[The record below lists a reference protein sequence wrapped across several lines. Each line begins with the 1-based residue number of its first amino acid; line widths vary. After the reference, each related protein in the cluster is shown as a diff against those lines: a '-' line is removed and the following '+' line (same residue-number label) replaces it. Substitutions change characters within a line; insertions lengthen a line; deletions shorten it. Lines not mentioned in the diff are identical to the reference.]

1 MAKTKSSIKSIF
13 KHRLYFFLEVL
24 TIYLGIFIF
33 FLILLIIPNLIVDTT
48 SRAYEPLYF
57 LFRALLIVAAIPTFL
72 FVSNFALEPQKKEL
86 IIKEDISSSKKF
98 LALFSISEKN
108 YKYQLLYGILLLFLV
123 FIPLDFIT
131 YLFLPDLLEY
141 YTVVLDV
148 YSSTSLNS
156 YLLNDYIIFIISVL
170 IIQVSISIYEESR
183 DRGFLANR
191 GSDYLHNM
199 SAVIISSFSF
209 GLGHFSYMFT
219 PYSISL
225 PIIYPFIWFLQTFF
239 VGIILAMIVIRKRWL
254 FPAIFAHA
262 VNNIIT
268 LNVLWNY
275 LQGNNFFPIALFLY
289 CPLLIISIILL
300 ILQFPRIKE
309 GLSTGFKEFGSYFKN
324 DIRIKEKTSHKIVR
338 ILADFLFGAIIFLIS
353 ILLM

>member
-1 MAKTKSSIKSIF
+1 MAKPKSSIKSIF

-24 TIYLGIFIF
+24 MIYLGIFIF
-33 FLILLIIPNLIVDTT
+33 FLVLLIIPNLIVDTT

-72 FVSNFALEPQKKEL
+72 YVSNFALEPQKKEI

-98 LALFSISEKN
+98 LELFSISKKN
-108 YKYQLLYGILLLFLV
+108 YKYQLLYGILLLFLI

-141 YTVVLDV
+141 YTIALDV
-148 YSSTSLNS
+148 YSSTSLSS
-156 YLLNDYIIFIISVL
+156 YLVSDYGIFIISVL
-170 IIQVSISIYEESR
+170 IVQVSVSIFEESR

-191 GSDYLHNM
+191 GSDYVHKM

-209 GLGHFSYMFT
+209 GLGHFNYMFT
-219 PYSISL
+219 PHTINL
-225 PIIYPFIWFLQTFF
+225 PIIYPFIWFLQSFF

-268 LNVLWNY
+268 LHAVWNY
-275 LQGNNFFPIALFLY
+275 LQGNDFFSIALFLY
-289 CPLLIISIILL
+289 CPLLVISVVLL
-300 ILQFPRIKE
+300 ILQSPRIKE
-309 GLSTGFKEFGSYFKN
+309 GLSIGFKEFGSYFKN
-324 DIRIKEKTSHKIVR
+324 DIRIKESTSHKIVR
-338 ILADFLFGAIIFLIS
+338 ILADFLFGAIIFLVGV
-353 ILLM
+353 LLM

>member
-1 MAKTKSSIKSIF
+1 MAKAKSSIKLIF
-13 KHRLYFFLEVL
+13 KQRAYFFLEVL

-33 FLILLIIPNLIVDTT
+33 FLVLLIVPNLIVDTT
-48 SRAYEPLYF
+48 SIAYSPLYF
-57 LFRALLIVAAIPTFL
+57 LVRALLIVAAIPTFL
-72 FVSNFALEPQKKEL
+72 FVSNFAFEPQKKEL
-86 IIKEDISSSKKF
+86 ILKEDISSSRKF
-98 LALFSISEKN
+98 LELFNISKKN

-123 FIPLDFIT
+123 FIPFDFFT

-141 YTVVLDV
+141 STIALNV
-148 YSSTSLNS
+148 YSPSSLNS
-156 YLLNDYIIFIISVL
+156 YLLENYGIFIISVL
-170 IIQVSISIYEESR
+170 IIQVCVSIYEESR

-209 GLGHFSYMFT
+209 GLGHFNYMFT
-219 PYSISL
+219 PYAIDL
-225 PIIYPFIWFLQTFF
+225 PIIYPLIWFLQTFF

-268 LNVLWNY
+268 LHAVWNY
-275 LQGNNFFPIALFLY
+275 LQGNDFFPIALFLY

-309 GLSTGFKEFGSYFKN
+309 SLSIGFKEFGSYFKN
-324 DIRIKEKTSHKIVR
+324 NIKIKETTSHKIVR
-338 ILADFLFGAIIFLIS
+338 IIADFLFGAIIFLIS
-353 ILLM
+353 IVLM

>member
-1 MAKTKSSIKSIF
+1 MAKPKSSIKSIF

-24 TIYLGIFIF
+24 TVYLGIFIF

-48 SRAYEPLYF
+48 SRAYRPLYF

-72 FVSNFALEPQKKEL
+72 FVSNFAFEPQKKEL

-98 LALFSISEKN
+98 IALFRISENN

-123 FIPLDFIT
+123 FIPLDFFT

-141 YTVVLDV
+141 YTVALDV
-148 YSSTSLNS
+148 YTSTSLNS
-156 YLLNDYIIFIISVL
+156 YLINDYDIFIISVL
-170 IIQVSISIYEESR
+170 IIQVSVSIYEESR
-183 DRGFLANR
+183 ERGFLANR
-191 GSDYLHNM
+191 GSDYVHNM

-209 GLGHFSYMFT
+209 GLGHFNYLFT
-219 PYSISL
+219 PYAIDL
-225 PIIYPFIWFLQTFF
+225 PIIYPLIWFLQSFF
-239 VGIILAMIVIRKRWL
+239 IGIILAMIVIRKRWL

-268 LNVLWNY
+268 LHAVWNY
-275 LQGNNFFPIALFLY
+275 LQGNDFIFTALFLY
-289 CPLLIISIILL
+289 CPLLIISVILL
-300 ILQFPRIKE
+300 IWQFPRIKE
-309 GLSTGFKEFGSYFKN
+309 GLSIGFKEFGSYFKN
-324 DIRIKEKTSHKIVR
+324 DLRIKESNSHKIVR

-353 ILLM
+353 IVLM

>member
-1 MAKTKSSIKSIF
+1 MAKPKSSIKSIF

-24 TIYLGIFIF
+24 TVYLGIFIF

-48 SRAYEPLYF
+48 SRAYRPLYF

-72 FVSNFALEPQKKEL
+72 FVSNFAFEPQKKEL

-98 LALFSISEKN
+98 LALFSISENN

-123 FIPLDFIT
+123 FIPLDFFT

-141 YTVVLDV
+141 YTVALDV
-148 YSSTSLNS
+148 YTSTSMNS
-156 YLLNDYIIFIISVL
+156 YLINDYDIFIISLL
-170 IIQVSISIYEESR
+170 IIQVSVSIYEESR
-183 DRGFLANR
+183 ERGFLANR
-191 GSDYLHNM
+191 GSDYIHNM

-209 GLGHFSYMFT
+209 GLGHFNYLFT
-219 PYSISL
+219 PYAINL
-225 PIIYPFIWFLQTFF
+225 PIIYPLIWFLQSFF
-239 VGIILAMIVIRKRWL
+239 IGIILSMIVIRKRWL

-268 LNVLWNY
+268 LHAVWNY
-275 LQGNNFFPIALFLY
+275 LQGNDFISTALFLY
-289 CPLLIISIILL
+289 CPLLIISVILL
-300 ILQFPRIKE
+300 IWQFPRIKE
-309 GLSTGFKEFGSYFKN
+309 GLSIGFKEFGSYFKN
-324 DIRIKEKTSHKIVR
+324 DLRIKESNTHKIVR

-353 ILLM
+353 IVLM

>member
-1 MAKTKSSIKSIF
+1 MAKTKSSIKLIF

-24 TIYLGIFIF
+24 TIYFGVFIF
-33 FLILLIIPNLIVDTT
+33 FLILLVIPNLIVDVS

-57 LFRALLIVAAIPTFL
+57 LIRALLIVAAIPTFL

-123 FIPLDFIT
+123 FIPLDFFT

-141 YTVVLDV
+141 
-148 YSSTSLNS
+148 STIALNTPGSLNS
-156 YLLNDYIIFIISVL
+156 YLFEENYGIFIISVI
-170 IIQVSISIYEESR
+170 IIQVSVSIYEESR

-191 GSDYLHNM
+191 GSDYIHSM
-199 SAVIISSFSF
+199 SAVIISSFCF
-209 GLGHFSYMFT
+209 GLSHFNYMFT
-219 PYSISL
+219 PYTIDL
-225 PIIYPFIWFLQTFF
+225 PIIYPLIWFLQTFF

-268 LNVLWNY
+268 LQAVWNY
-275 LQGNNFFPIALFLY
+275 LQGNDFFPIALFLY

-309 GLSTGFKEFGSYFKN
+309 GLSIGFKEFGSYFKN
-324 DIRIKEKTSHKIVR
+324 NIRIKETSSHKIVR
-338 ILADFLFGAIIFLIS
+338 ILADFLFGGIIFLVS

>member
-1 MAKTKSSIKSIF
+1 MAKTKSSIKLIF

-24 TIYLGIFIF
+24 TIYFGVFIF
-33 FLILLIIPNLIVDTT
+33 FLILLVIPNLIVDVS

-57 LFRALLIVAAIPTFL
+57 LIRALLIVAAIPTFL

-123 FIPLDFIT
+123 FIPLDFFT

-141 YTVVLDV
+141 STIALNI
-148 YSSTSLNS
+148 YSPGSLNS
-156 YLLNDYIIFIISVL
+156 YLLENYGIFIISV
-170 IIQVSISIYEESR
+170 IIVQVCVSIYEESR

-191 GSDYLHNM
+191 GSDYIHSM

-209 GLGHFSYMFT
+209 GLGHFNYMFT
-219 PYSISL
+219 PYTIDL
-225 PIIYPFIWFLQTFF
+225 PIIYPLIWFLQTFF

-268 LNVLWNY
+268 LQAVWNY
-275 LQGNNFFPIALFLY
+275 LQGNDFFPIALFLY

-300 ILQFPRIKE
+300 ILQSPRIKE
-309 GLSTGFKEFGSYFKN
+309 GLSIGFKEFGSYFKN
-324 DIRIKEKTSHKIVR
+324 DIRIKETSMHKIVR
-338 ILADFLFGAIIFLIS
+338 ILADFLFGAIIFLVS

>member
-1 MAKTKSSIKSIF
+1 MAKPKSSIKSIF

-24 TIYLGIFIF
+24 TVYLGIFIF

-48 SRAYEPLYF
+48 SRAYRPLYF

-72 FVSNFALEPQKKEL
+72 FVSNFAFEPQKKEL

-98 LALFSISEKN
+98 LALFSISENN

-123 FIPLDFIT
+123 FIPLDFFT

-141 YTVVLDV
+141 YTVALDV
-148 YSSTSLNS
+148 YTPTSMNS
-156 YLLNDYIIFIISVL
+156 YLINDYDIFIISLL
-170 IIQVSISIYEESR
+170 IIQVSVSIYEESR
-183 DRGFLANR
+183 ERGFLANR
-191 GSDYLHNM
+191 GSDYIHNM

-209 GLGHFSYMFT
+209 GLGHFNYLFT
-219 PYSISL
+219 PYAINL
-225 PIIYPFIWFLQTFF
+225 PIIYPLIWFLQSFF
-239 VGIILAMIVIRKRWL
+239 IGIILSMIVIRKRWL

-268 LNVLWNY
+268 LHAVWNY
-275 LQGNNFFPIALFLY
+275 LQGNDFISTALFLY
-289 CPLLIISIILL
+289 CPLLIISVILL
-300 ILQFPRIKE
+300 IWQFPRIKE
-309 GLSTGFKEFGSYFKN
+309 GLSIGFKEFGSYFKN
-324 DIRIKEKTSHKIVR
+324 DLRIKESNTHKIVR

-353 ILLM
+353 IVLM

>member
-1 MAKTKSSIKSIF
+1 MAKTKSSIKLIF

-33 FLILLIIPNLIVDTT
+33 FLVLLIIPNLIVDAT

-72 FVSNFALEPQKKEL
+72 FVSNFAFEPQKKEL
-86 IIKEDISSSKKF
+86 IIKEDINSSKKF

-123 FIPLDFIT
+123 FIPLDFFT

-141 YTVVLDV
+141 
-148 YSSTSLNS
+148 STIALNTPGSLNS
-156 YLLNDYIIFIISVL
+156 YLFEENYGIFIISVI
-170 IIQVSISIYEESR
+170 IIQVSVSIYEESR

-191 GSDYLHNM
+191 GSDYIPIM

-209 GLGHFSYMFT
+209 GLGHFNYMFT
-219 PYSISL
+219 PYTIDL
-225 PIIYPFIWFLQTFF
+225 PIIYPLIWFLQTFF

-268 LNVLWNY
+268 LQAVWNY
-275 LQGNNFFPIALFLY
+275 LQGNDFFPIALFLY

-309 GLSTGFKEFGSYFKN
+309 GLSIGFKEFGSYFKN
-324 DIRIKEKTSHKIVR
+324 NIRIKETSSHKIVR
-338 ILADFLFGAIIFLIS
+338 ILADFLFGGIIFLVS